1 MNKLGLG
8 GCYQT
13 LKRHSEALFII
24 AFILADCFASGWVL
38 TAGTVVAI
46 LYVVLPAVRT
56 LIVLNPVERITFLKA
71 FVKTTKVHRLGV
83 LLFWIYSMR
92 ALVYIA
98 TESLIYGTS
107 SASEPLPTVSNAFI
121 LGAQKFA
128 PMSFL
133 STPLFI
139 YMGASLIAI
148 ILRARL
154 KPTKKDPD
162 LVLQRQNWS
171 AVTHFL
177 FLGSFIASIVSIVF
191 NANGPGMMISNW
203 LLASAEDANLFGE
216 IPPFGPMSVGM
227 PGWNP
232 ILNGVGYSG
241 GGSFIQSFDTFVFVS
256 LSVTIFLALF
266 KPVLRFNAFLNSF
279 CWRVISPTSLQNMIE
294 AFLEALRL
302 PSRFLTFREAHP
314 FASNAFRTFVWISAC
329 YASLFWLFGFC
340 GGPLGMAIQNW
351 MIASAVDAGLGKPM
365 AAPDWMF
372 QSPFRIFLGSI
383 VALYGTAP
391 VAVSTC
397 AFLPCAGAR
406 KIGLN
411 ADGLSFLQGPYI
423 SLWGRQFRLWSD
435 LKSLTVK
442 LKTNKTEMKPEFKMT
457 FRSGGSVVFNSSQ
470 MSSQDLR
477 VLLDSIDQHAASC
490 SIDPEVYNICEKL
503 QQADQDK
510 ANSDGIA
517 DSEIA
522 KVSANEFKSTIFVP
536 YSSGELLPNTE
547 TRVIKLLSSKP
558 LCAVYL
564 ARTNDGRMVTV
575 KQFYLADD
583 TDETRALEKIL
594 RREYELLSGLD
605 HPDIA
610 KVLDSFTYEKS
621 TFLVIEHR
629 LGSDM
634 RTIVNDHGP
643 RSESLTV
650 AWAKEIC
657 EIMIYL
663 HSQDPVILHRDL
675 TPDNVIVGED
685 GNLRLIDFGAAR
697 EFLEGITGTM
707 LGKHCYVSPE
717 QLRGEAT
724 RLSDIYSFGGTLQ
737 FLLTGRDPIALSQSS
752 PVKTTDCSEQ
762 LDQLIRDC
770 TEFDQDKRPQSFAEI
785 LKRLHN
791 LDSGFRLKLSAV
803 REKAA
808 V

>member
-8 GCYQT
+8 GFYKN

-38 TAGTVVAI
+38 TAGTVAAI

-92 ALVYIA
+92 ALVYVA
-98 TESLIYGTS
+98 TESLIYATG

-133 STPLFI
+133 ATPLFI
-139 YMGASLIAI
+139 YIGASLTAI
-148 ILRARL
+148 LLRARL

-162 LVLQRQNWS
+162 LVWQRQNWS

-177 FLGSFIASIVSIVF
+177 FLGSFIASIFSIVF
-191 NANGPGMMISNW
+191 NAAGPGMMISNW
-203 LLASAEDANLFGE
+203 LLASAKDANLFSDV
-216 IPPFGPMSVGM
+216 PSLAPSTVGL
-227 PGWNP
+227 PGWSP
-232 ILNGVGYSG
+232 ILNDVGYSDG
-241 GGSFIQSFDTFVFVS
+241 GTFIQSFDTFVLYS
-256 LSVTIFLALF
+256 LSITIFLVLY

-302 PSRFLTFREAHP
+302 PSRFLTFKEAHP
-314 FASNAFRTFVWISAC
+314 FANNAFRTLVWILAC

-351 MIASAVDAGLGKPM
+351 MIASAVDAGLGSAT
-365 AAPDWMF
+365 AAPDWLF

-391 VAVSTC
+391 IAVGTC

-411 ADGLSFLQGPYI
+411 ADGLSFLQGPYL

-442 LKTNKTEMKPEFKMT
+442 IRKSKKDMRPEFKMA

-490 SIDPEVYNICEKL
+490 SIDPEVYNICENL

-564 ARTNDGRMVTV
+564 ARTSDGRMVTV

-610 KVLDSFTYEKS
+610 KVLDTFTYEKS

-752 PVKTTDCSEQ
+752 PLKTTDCSEQ

-785 LKRLHN
+785 LKRLHD